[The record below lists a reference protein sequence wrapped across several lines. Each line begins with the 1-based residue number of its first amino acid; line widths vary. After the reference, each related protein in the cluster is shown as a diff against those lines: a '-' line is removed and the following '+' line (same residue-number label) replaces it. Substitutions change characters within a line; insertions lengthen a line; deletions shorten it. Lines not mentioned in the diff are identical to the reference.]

1 MDTIIPKAPAILEV
15 VRYQHLFSPTRWQTR
30 LLIWGSAAAVGVAAV
45 GFAKLADV
53 SQLGLRRLL
62 TAFPWAIWLL
72 APAGFFVI
80 SWLTR
85 RWFRGAEGSG
95 IPQTIF
101 AARPESGALG
111 ELFLKPRVVVGRV
124 LLAAVG
130 LFCGGSIGREGPTVH
145 VGAVI
150 VDTISRWMPKDHVEA
165 QRRALILAG
174 GAAGVAAAFN
184 TPLAGIVFAIEEL
197 SRSFEERASG
207 TTLTAVILA
216 GVVAIAMT
224 GDYTYFG
231 QPTVAAQA
239 FKITP
244 GVVLVAL
251 VCGVAG
257 GVFSRVTLVCVA
269 GLPGALGR
277 LRRARPALFAGLCGL
292 GIAALGAWSGGLTY
306 GTGYEEARSILE
318 GHAHLPWNY
327 ALTRAIATLLS
338 YLSGIPAGLLA
349 PSLSVGAGLGQF
361 IADHLHQPSAVPFA
375 ILGMCGYLAGVT
387 QAPLTSFVIVME
399 MTAQHAMVLPLMLTA
414 ALATALSK
422 LITPALYQSLADRYA
437 ALP

>member
-1 MDTIIPKAPAILEV
+1 MHYAN
-15 VRYQHLFSPTRWQTR
+15 LFSPRRWQTR
-30 LLIWGSAAAVGVAAV
+30 LLIWGSAAAVGLAAV
-45 GFAKLADV
+45 AFAKIADW

-62 TAFPWAIWLL
+62 EVHPWAVWVL
-72 APAGFFVI
+72 APSGFFGI
-80 SWLTR
+80 AWLTR
-85 RWFRGAEGSG
+85 RYFRGAEGSG

-101 AARPESGALG
+101 TLRPDSGEAGRL
-111 ELFLKPRVVVGRV
+111 LLQPRVVIGRV
-124 LLAAVG
+124 VLAAAG

-150 VDTISRWMPKDHVEA
+150 IHGVARWMPKGHADA
-165 QRRALILAG
+165 QRRAMILAG

-216 GVVAIAMT
+216 GIVAIALT

-231 QPTVAAQA
+231 QPTVAATA
-239 FKITP
+239 LRISP
-244 GVVLVAL
+244 AVLLVAT
-251 VCGVAG
+251 VCGLVG
-257 GVFSRVTLVCVA
+257 GLFSRVTLA
-269 GLPGALGR
+269 AAAELPGALGR
-277 LRRARPALFAGLCGL
+277 LRGQRPALFAAACGL

-318 GHAHLPWNY
+318 AQAHLPWNY
-327 ALTRAIATLLS
+327 ALARALATLLS
-338 YLSGIPAGLLA
+338 FLSGIPAGLLA

-375 ILGMCGYLAGVT
+375 ILGMCGFLAGVT

-399 MTAQHAMVLPLMLTA
+399 MTSQHAMVLPLMLTA
-414 ALATALSK
+414 AVATALSR
-422 LITPALYQSLADRYA
+422 LITPPLYQALADRYTA
-437 ALP
+437 ARPQD